1 MFSTH
6 LLLKRTECNVCSVS
20 DNNNLSR
27 CSSIVVPV
35 IFFWLFFFIWR
46 TLPYLPRPI
55 TPPSSPHPLRPW
67 VVCIALG
74 PLQSLVG
81 RRYKMAAKDG
91 GLVFEET
98 SEFKNPEEHF
108 LPPGWEIRTMDDG
121 RIYYAK
127 WVFSRSLIRDFNLV
141 LWKVLSGIC
150 SKTFCPAY
158 GCRFQYRNWVVIVI
172 N

>member
-1 MFSTH
+1 MYVQSLIIKIFPAVSP
-6 LLLKRTECNVCSVS
+6 LLFL
-20 DNNNLSR
+20 
-27 CSSIVVPV
+27 
-35 IFFWLFFFIWR
+35 WFFFCFFSLFDVLYPIYHVLS
-46 TLPYLPRPI
+46 LPP
-55 TPPSSPHPLRPW
+55 PPSSPHPLRPW
-67 VVCIALG
+67 VACIASG
-74 PLQSLVG
+74 PPQSFVG

-141 LWKVLSGIC
+141 LWKDLLQNILSGLRMQV
-150 SKTFCPAY
+150 P
-158 GCRFQYRNWVVIVI
+158 V
-172 N
+172 

>member
-6 LLLKRTECNVCSVS
+6 LLLKRTELNVCSAF
-20 DNNNLSR
+20 DNNNLSH
-27 CSSIVVPV
+27 CFPIVVPV
-35 IFFWLFFFIWR
+35 IFFFRFFSLFDVLYPIYHVLS
-46 TLPYLPRPI
+46 LPTPCGRGLP
-55 TPPSSPHPLRPW
+55 
-67 VVCIALG
+67 
-74 PLQSLVG
+74 QSFVG

-141 LWKVLSGIC
+141 LWKDLLQNILSGLRMQV
-150 SKTFCPAY
+150 P
-158 GCRFQYRNWVVIVI
+158 V
-172 N
+172 

>member
-1 MFSTH
+1 MYVQSLIITIFPAVSPLLFLWFFFFS
-6 LLLKRTECNVCSVS
+6 
-20 DNNNLSR
+20 
-27 CSSIVVPV
+27 
-35 IFFWLFFFIWR
+35 LFFFIWR

-55 TPPSSPHPLRPW
+55 TPPSSPYPLRPW
-67 VVCIALG
+67 VACIASG
-74 PLQSLVG
+74 PPQSFVG

-141 LWKVLSGIC
+141 LWKDLLQNILSGLRMQV
-150 SKTFCPAY
+150 PE
-158 GCRFQYRNWVVIVI
+158 
-172 N
+172 

>member
-6 LLLKRTECNVCSVS
+6 LLKRTELNVCSVF

-27 CSSIVVPV
+27 CFSIVVPV
-35 IFFWLFFFIWR
+35 IFFFRFFSLFDVLYPIYHVLS
-46 TLPYLPRPI
+46 LPP
-55 TPPSSPHPLRPW
+55 PPSSPLPLRPW
-67 VVCIALG
+67 VAFIASG
-74 PLQSLVG
+74 PPQSFVG

-141 LWKVLSGIC
+141 LWKDLLQNILSGLRMQV
-150 SKTFCPAY
+150 P
-158 GCRFQYRNWVVIVI
+158 V
-172 N
+172 

>member
-6 LLLKRTECNVCSVS
+6 LLLKRTELNVCSVF
-20 DNNNLSR
+20 DNNSLSR
-27 CSSIVVPV
+27 CFSIVVPV
-35 IFFWLFFFIWR
+35 IFFRFFSFFDV
-46 TLPYLPRPI
+46 LYPI
-55 TPPSSPHPLRPW
+55 YHVLSLPPSYPHPLRPW
-67 VVCIALG
+67 VACIASG
-74 PLQSLVG
+74 PPQSFVG

-127 WVFSRSLIRDFNLV
+127 WVFSRRLIRDFNLV
-141 LWKVLSGIC
+141 LWKDLLQNILSGLRMQV
-150 SKTFCPAY
+150 P
-158 GCRFQYRNWVVIVI
+158 V
-172 N
+172 

>member
-1 MFSTH
+1 MYVQSLIIKIFPAVSSFLFLWFFFFAFFLFSTYY
-6 LLLKRTECNVCSVS
+6 T
-20 DNNNLSR
+20 
-27 CSSIVVPV
+27 
-35 IFFWLFFFIWR
+35 LF
-46 TLPYLPRPI
+46 TTSYHS
-55 TPPSSPHPLRPW
+55 PPSSPHPLRPW
-67 VVCIALG
+67 VACIASG
-74 PLQSLVG
+74 PPQSFVG

-141 LWKVLSGIC
+141 LWKVLWGIC
-150 SKTFCPAY
+150 SKTFLSGSRMQVP
-158 GCRFQYRNWVVIVI
+158 V
-172 N
+172 

>member
-1 MFSTH
+1 MYVQSLIITIFPAVSPLLFLWFFFFS
-6 LLLKRTECNVCSVS
+6 
-20 DNNNLSR
+20 
-27 CSSIVVPV
+27 
-35 IFFWLFFFIWR
+35 LFFFIWR

-55 TPPSSPHPLRPW
+55 TPPSSPYPLRPW
-67 VVCIALG
+67 VACIASG
-74 PLQSLVG
+74 PPQSFVG

-127 WVFSRSLIRDFNLV
+127 WVFSRRLIRDFNLV
-141 LWKVLSGIC
+141 LWKDLLQNILSGLRMQV
-150 SKTFCPAY
+150 P
-158 GCRFQYRNWVVIVI
+158 V
-172 N
+172 

>member
-6 LLLKRTECNVCSVS
+6 LLLKRTELNVCSAF

-27 CSSIVVPV
+27 CFSIVVPV
-35 IFFWLFFFIWR
+35 IFFRFFSLFDV
-46 TLPYLPRPI
+46 LYPI
-55 TPPSSPHPLRPW
+55 YHVLSLPPSSPHPLRSW
-67 VVCIALG
+67 VVCIASG

-127 WVFSRSLIRDFNLV
+127 
-141 LWKVLSGIC
+141 
-150 SKTFCPAY
+150 
-158 GCRFQYRNWVVIVI
+158 
-172 N
+172 

>member
-6 LLLKRTECNVCSVS
+6 LLKRTELNVCSVF
-20 DNNNLSR
+20 DNNTLSR
-27 CSSIVVPV
+27 CLSIVVPV
-35 IFFWLFFFIWR
+35 IFFSLFFFIWR

-55 TPPSSPHPLRPW
+55 TPTSSPHPLRPW
-67 VVCIALG
+67 VACIASG
-74 PLQSLVG
+74 PPQSFVG
-81 RRYKMAAKDG
+81 PRYKMAAKDG

-141 LWKVLSGIC
+141 LWKDLLQNILSGLRMQV
-150 SKTFCPAY
+150 P
-158 GCRFQYRNWVVIVI
+158 V
-172 N
+172 

>member
-6 LLLKRTECNVCSVS
+6 LLLKRTELNVFSAF

-27 CSSIVVPV
+27 CFSIVVPV
-35 IFFWLFFFIWR
+35 IFFRFFSLFDV
-46 TLPYLPRPI
+46 LYPI
-55 TPPSSPHPLRPW
+55 YHVLSLPPSSPHPLRSW
-67 VVCIALG
+67 VVCIASG

-127 WVFSRSLIRDFNLV
+127 
-141 LWKVLSGIC
+141 
-150 SKTFCPAY
+150 
-158 GCRFQYRNWVVIVI
+158 
-172 N
+172 

>member
-1 MFSTH
+1 MYVQSLIITIFPAVSP
-6 LLLKRTECNVCSVS
+6 LLFL
-20 DNNNLSR
+20 
-27 CSSIVVPV
+27 
-35 IFFWLFFFIWR
+35 WFFFRFFSLFDVLYPIYHVLS
-46 TLPYLPRPI
+46 LPTPCGRGLP
-55 TPPSSPHPLRPW
+55 
-67 VVCIALG
+67 
-74 PLQSLVG
+74 QSFVG

-141 LWKVLSGIC
+141 LWKVLWGIC
-150 SKTFCPAY
+150 SKTFLSGSRMQVP
-158 GCRFQYRNWVVIVI
+158 V
-172 N
+172 

>member
-6 LLLKRTECNVCSVS
+6 LLLKRTELNVCSVF

-27 CSSIVVPV
+27 CFSIVVPV
-35 IFFWLFFFIWR
+35 IFFSLFFFICPIYHFLS
-46 TLPYLPRPI
+46 LP
-55 TPPSSPHPLRPW
+55 SPHPLWPW
-67 VVCIALG
+67 VACIASG
-74 PLQSLVG
+74 PPQSFVG

-141 LWKVLSGIC
+141 LWKDLLQNILSGLRMQV
-150 SKTFCPAY
+150 P
-158 GCRFQYRNWVVIVI
+158 V
-172 N
+172 

>member
-6 LLLKRTECNVCSVS
+6 LLKRTELNVCSVF

-27 CSSIVVPV
+27 CFSIVVPV
-35 IFFWLFFFIWR
+35 IFFFAFFLFWR

-55 TPPSSPHPLRPW
+55 TSPSSPHPLRPW
-67 VVCIALG
+67 VACIASG
-74 PLQSLVG
+74 PPQSFVG

-141 LWKVLSGIC
+141 LWKVLWGSVQ
-150 SKTFCPAY
+150 KHLCPAY

>member
-1 MFSTH
+1 MYVQSLIITIFPAVSP
-6 LLLKRTECNVCSVS
+6 LLFL
-20 DNNNLSR
+20 
-27 CSSIVVPV
+27 
-35 IFFWLFFFIWR
+35 WFFFFAFFLYLTYF
-46 TLPYLPRPI
+46 TLFTTSYHSP
-55 TPPSSPHPLRPW
+55 PPSSPLPLRPW
-67 VVCIALG
+67 VACIASG
-74 PLQSLVG
+74 PPQSFVG

-141 LWKVLSGIC
+141 LWKDLLQNILSGLRMQV
-150 SKTFCPAY
+150 P
-158 GCRFQYRNWVVIVI
+158 V
-172 N
+172 

>member
-1 MFSTH
+1 MYVQSLIITIFPAVSPLLFLWFFFS
-6 LLLKRTECNVCSVS
+6 
-20 DNNNLSR
+20 
-27 CSSIVVPV
+27 
-35 IFFWLFFFIWR
+35 LFFFIWR

-55 TPPSSPHPLRPW
+55 APPPSSPHPLRPW
-67 VVCIALG
+67 VACIASG

-141 LWKVLSGIC
+141 LWKVLWGSVP
-150 SKTFCPAY
+150 KHFCPAY

>member
-1 MFSTH
+1 MYVQSLIITIFPAVSP
-6 LLLKRTECNVCSVS
+6 LLFL
-20 DNNNLSR
+20 
-27 CSSIVVPV
+27 
-35 IFFWLFFFIWR
+35 WFFFR
-46 TLPYLPRPI
+46 FFSLFALFTTSYHSP
-55 TPPSSPHPLRPW
+55 PPSSPHPLWPW
-67 VVCIALG
+67 VACIASG
-74 PLQSLVG
+74 PPQSFVG

-141 LWKVLSGIC
+141 LWKDLLQNILSGL
-150 SKTFCPAY
+150 
-158 GCRFQYRNWVVIVI
+158 RMQVIYI
-172 N
+172 NS

>member
-1 MFSTH
+1 MFSKH
-6 LLLKRTECNVCSVS
+6 LLKRTELSVCSVF
-20 DNNNLSR
+20 DNKNLSR
-27 CSSIVVPV
+27 CFFIFIPV
-35 IFFWLFFFIWR
+35 IFFFRFFSFFDV
-46 TLPYLPRPI
+46 LYPI
-55 TPPSSPHPLRPW
+55 YHVLSLPPSSPHPLRPW
-67 VVCIALG
+67 VACIASG
-74 PLQSLVG
+74 PPQSFVG

-141 LWKVLSGIC
+141 LWKVLWGIC
-150 SKTFCPAY
+150 SKTFLSGSRMQVP
-158 GCRFQYRNWVVIVI
+158 V
-172 N
+172 

>member
-1 MFSTH
+1 MYVQSLIITIFPTVSPLLFLWFFFS
-6 LLLKRTECNVCSVS
+6 
-20 DNNNLSR
+20 
-27 CSSIVVPV
+27 
-35 IFFWLFFFIWR
+35 LFFFIWR

-55 TPPSSPHPLRPW
+55 TPPPPSSPHPLRPW
-67 VVCIALG
+67 VACIASG
-74 PLQSLVG
+74 PPQSFVG
-81 RRYKMAAKDG
+81 RRYKMAAKYG

-141 LWKVLSGIC
+141 LWKDLLQNILSGLRMQV
-150 SKTFCPAY
+150 P
-158 GCRFQYRNWVVIVI
+158 V
-172 N
+172 

>member
-1 MFSTH
+1 MYVQSLIITIFPAVSPLLFLWFFFS
-6 LLLKRTECNVCSVS
+6 
-20 DNNNLSR
+20 
-27 CSSIVVPV
+27 
-35 IFFWLFFFIWR
+35 LFFFIWR

-55 TPPSSPHPLRPW
+55 TLPPPPPPPPPPPSSPHPLRPW
-67 VVCIALG
+67 VACIASG
-74 PLQSLVG
+74 PPQSFVG

-141 LWKVLSGIC
+141 LWKVLWGIC
-150 SKTFCPAY
+150 SKTFLSGSRMQVP
-158 GCRFQYRNWVVIVI
+158 V
-172 N
+172 

>member
-6 LLLKRTECNVCSVS
+6 LLKRTELNVCSVF
-20 DNNNLSR
+20 DNKNLSR
-27 CSSIVVPV
+27 CFSIVVPV
-35 IFFWLFFFIWR
+35 ILFLLFFFIWR

-67 VVCIALG
+67 VACIASG
-74 PLQSLVG
+74 PPQSFVG

-127 WVFSRSLIRDFNLV
+127 WVFSRRLIRDFNLV
-141 LWKVLSGIC
+141 LWKDLLQNILSGLRMQV
-150 SKTFCPAY
+150 P
-158 GCRFQYRNWVVIVI
+158 V
-172 N
+172 

>member
-1 MFSTH
+1 MYVQSLIITIFPTVSPLLFLWFFFS
-6 LLLKRTECNVCSVS
+6 
-20 DNNNLSR
+20 
-27 CSSIVVPV
+27 
-35 IFFWLFFFIWR
+35 LFFFIWR
-46 TLPYLPRPI
+46 TLPYLPCPI
-55 TPPSSPHPLRPW
+55 TPPPSSSHPLRPW
-67 VVCIALG
+67 VACIASG
-74 PLQSLVG
+74 PPQSFVG

-141 LWKVLSGIC
+141 LWKDLLQNILSGLRMQV
-150 SKTFCPAY
+150 P
-158 GCRFQYRNWVVIVI
+158 V
-172 N
+172 

>member
-1 MFSTH
+1 MYVQSLIITIFPAVSPLLFLWFFFS
-6 LLLKRTECNVCSVS
+6 
-20 DNNNLSR
+20 
-27 CSSIVVPV
+27 
-35 IFFWLFFFIWR
+35 LFFFIWR
-46 TLPYLPRPI
+46 TLPYLPRTI
-55 TPPSSPHPLRPW
+55 TPPPPSSPLPLRPW
-67 VVCIALG
+67 VACIASG
-74 PLQSLVG
+74 PPQSFVG

-141 LWKVLSGIC
+141 LWKDLLQNILSGLRMQV
-150 SKTFCPAY
+150 P
-158 GCRFQYRNWVVIVI
+158 V
-172 N
+172 

>member
-1 MFSTH
+1 MYVQSLIITIFPAVSPLLFLWFFFFS
-6 LLLKRTECNVCSVS
+6 
-20 DNNNLSR
+20 
-27 CSSIVVPV
+27 
-35 IFFWLFFFIWR
+35 LFFFMWR

-67 VVCIALG
+67 VACIASG
-74 PLQSLVG
+74 PPQSFVG

-127 WVFSRSLIRDFNLV
+127 WVFSRRLIRDFNLV
-141 LWKVLSGIC
+141 LWKDLLQNILSGLRMQV
-150 SKTFCPAY
+150 P
-158 GCRFQYRNWVVIVI
+158 V
-172 N
+172 

>member
-6 LLLKRTECNVCSVS
+6 LLKRTELNVCSVF
-20 DNNNLSR
+20 DNNNLSH
-27 CSSIVVPV
+27 CFSIVVPV
-35 IFFWLFFFIWR
+35 IFFFRFFSLFDV
-46 TLPYLPRPI
+46 LYPI
-55 TPPSSPHPLRPW
+55 YHVLSLPPSSPHPLRPW
-67 VVCIALG
+67 VACIASG
-74 PLQSLVG
+74 PPQSFVG

-141 LWKVLSGIC
+141 L
-150 SKTFCPAY
+150 
-158 GCRFQYRNWVVIVI
+158 
-172 N
+172 

>member
-1 MFSTH
+1 MYVQSLIITIFPTVSPLLFLWFFFS
-6 LLLKRTECNVCSVS
+6 
-20 DNNNLSR
+20 
-27 CSSIVVPV
+27 
-35 IFFWLFFFIWR
+35 LFFFIWR

-67 VVCIALG
+67 VACIASG
-74 PLQSLVG
+74 PPQSFVG

-127 WVFSRSLIRDFNLV
+127 WVFSRRLIRDFNLV
-141 LWKVLSGIC
+141 LWKDLLQNILSGLRMQV
-150 SKTFCPAY
+150 P
-158 GCRFQYRNWVVIVI
+158 V
-172 N
+172 

>member
-1 MFSTH
+1 MYVQSLIITIFPAVSP
-6 LLLKRTECNVCSVS
+6 LLFL
-20 DNNNLSR
+20 
-27 CSSIVVPV
+27 
-35 IFFWLFFFIWR
+35 WFFFFAFFLYLTYF
-46 TLPYLPRPI
+46 TLFTTSYHS
-55 TPPSSPHPLRPW
+55 PPSSPHPLRPW
-67 VVCIALG
+67 VACIASG
-74 PLQSLVG
+74 PPQSFVG

-141 LWKVLSGIC
+141 LWKDLLQ
-150 SKTFCPAY
+150 TFCPAY

>member
-6 LLLKRTECNVCSVS
+6 LLKRTELNVCSVF

-27 CSSIVVPV
+27 CFSIVVPV
-35 IFFWLFFFIWR
+35 IFFFSLFFFIWR

-67 VVCIALG
+67 VACIASG
-74 PLQSLVG
+74 PPQSFVG

-127 WVFSRSLIRDFNLV
+127 WVSSRSLIRDFNLV
-141 LWKVLSGIC
+141 LWKVLWGIC
-150 SKTFCPAY
+150 SKTFLSGSRMQVP
-158 GCRFQYRNWVVIVI
+158 V
-172 N
+172 

>member
-1 MFSTH
+1 MYVQPLIITIFPTVSPLLFLWFFFS
-6 LLLKRTECNVCSVS
+6 
-20 DNNNLSR
+20 
-27 CSSIVVPV
+27 
-35 IFFWLFFFIWR
+35 LFFFIWR

-55 TPPSSPHPLRPW
+55 TPTSSPHPLRPW
-67 VVCIALG
+67 VACIASG
-74 PLQSLVG
+74 PPQSFVG
-81 RRYKMAAKDG
+81 PRYKMAAKDG

-141 LWKVLSGIC
+141 LWKDLLQNILSGLRMQV
-150 SKTFCPAY
+150 P
-158 GCRFQYRNWVVIVI
+158 V
-172 N
+172 